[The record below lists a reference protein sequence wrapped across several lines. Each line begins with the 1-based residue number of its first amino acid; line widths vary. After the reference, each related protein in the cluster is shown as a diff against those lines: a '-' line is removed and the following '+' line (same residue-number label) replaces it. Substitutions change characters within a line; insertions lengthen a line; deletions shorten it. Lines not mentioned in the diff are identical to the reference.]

1 MNPVIFEARAV
12 LFDMDGTLVDSTSVV
27 ERTWRRW
34 AIERN
39 LDPARVIEFAHG
51 RPTEDT
57 IRMAAP
63 ELDAATEAAR
73 LLAVEE
79 LDPTPTPAIPGALE
93 AVNMAQRY
101 AKWAVV
107 TSASYKLATIR
118 LTMSGYP
125 KPPVLISA
133 DDISQGKPHPEGFLR
148 AAAALAVAGRECVV
162 FEDTPAGLAA
172 GRAAGAKTVGLATT
186 FRAADLAADVV
197 VRDFRSLELKSGG
210 DRLQIIVRERID
222 NPGFTGMVRK

>member
-1 MNPVIFEARAV
+1 MDPIIFEVRAV
-12 LFDMDGTLVDSTSVV
+12 LFDMDGTLVDSTSIV
-27 ERTWRRW
+27 ERTWTRW
-34 AIERN
+34 AVERN
-39 LDPARVIEFAHG
+39 LDPVQVVAFAHG
-51 RPTEDT
+51 RPTADT

-73 LLAVEE
+73 LLAQEE

-93 AVNMAQRY
+93 AVNMAGRH

-133 DDISQGKPHPEGFLR
+133 DDIVQGKPHPEGFLR
-148 AAAALAVAGRECVV
+148 AADALGVAARECVV

-186 FRAADLAADVV
+186 FTAAELPADVV
-197 VRDFRSLELKSGG
+197 VRDFRSLELKSAG
-210 DRLQIIVRERID
+210 DRLQIIIGEYFGNAPV
-222 NPGFTGMVRK
+222 TGMAQK